1 MKHKRPFLMYVLV
14 LVFIG
19 AGLLALLGL
28 IGMLRSWNWYLTY
41 AGFPPPVYAVFRGA
55 FLFLAWLIAAVA
67 LWKGANWAVV
77 YSGFLSVINLLWFW
91 GDRLLLT
98 QNPVPFNRNGISLVL
113 SSLLTVMVLVSLHF
127 VKPYMRGPDHAHSN
141 STGEK

>member
-1 MKHKRPFLMYVLV
+1 MKHKRPFLLYLLV

-19 AGLLALLGL
+19 AGSLALLGL
-28 IGMLRSWNWYLTY
+28 IGMLRSWNWYLAY
-41 AGFPPPVYAVFRGA
+41 AGFPSPVYAVFRGS
-55 FLFLAWLIAAVA
+55 FLFLAWLVAAAA
-67 LWKGANWAVV
+67 LWKGTNWAVV
-77 YSGFLSVINLLWFW
+77 YCGFLSVFNLLWFW

-127 VKPYMRGPDHAHSN
+127 VKPFLHGSDHSDSN